1 MKFYRKI
8 LFIIILFTIVIG
20 LPGSTI
26 LGVSLINS
34 HIHKKSNAYIF
45 SDDIDKV
52 PKTQVALILGAKVS
66 HDGVMSPMLHDRVT
80 TALELYKKGKVER
93 FLVSADHGRKNYDEV
108 NPIKEYLLK
117 KDIPAEDIFLDHA
130 GFDTYDS
137 LFRAKYIFQIQ
148 SLTVVTQ
155 NFHLPRAI
163 YLGRSLGIDTYG
175 VSADRQ
181 FYGGI
186 EYNKSRETIAGV
198 KAFFNICFRAK
209 PKYLGEPIPITEDS
223 RKSWD

>member
-8 LFIIILFTIVIG
+8 IALFTIIIILS
-20 LPGSTI
+20 GSTI
-26 LGVSLINS
+26 LAISLINS
-34 HIHKKSNAYIF
+34 HIQKKSEAYIF
-45 SDDIDKV
+45 FDIDKA
-52 PKTQVALILGAKVS
+52 PKTQAVLILGAKVS
-66 HDGVMSPMLHDRVT
+66 QSGRMSPMLYDRVE
-80 TALELYKKGKVER
+80 TALDLYNEGKVEK
-93 FLVSADHGRKNYDEV
+93 FLVSGDHGKKNYDEV

-117 KDIPAEDIFLDHA
+117 KDIPPEDIFLDHA

-137 LFRAKYIFQIQ
+137 LFRAKYIFQVQ

-155 NFHLPRAI
+155 NFHLPRAV
-163 YLGRSLGIDTYG
+163 YLGRSLVIDTYG

-186 EYNKSRETIAGV
+186 EHNKSRETIASI
-198 KAFFNICFRAK
+198 KAFFDIHFRAK